1 MSCFAVYVDPRYMI
15 VRSINRPIQLP
26 EEVGKEL
33 LRHFE
38 MTVYSIPLQAE
49 VDLLIRAH
57 FCFSL
62 AHQIQGT
69 NHILAIVKGRVQV
82 RLENSII
89 ETNSTDCVLQ
99 QEYVK
104 QKQFKLLVRLI
115 TGTKEYTNM
124 QYILDLL
131 VQFNCFEM
139 LLSKNIYIE
148 DDNDK
153 KELQVSL
160 YVFLKTKYPQEIGLM
175 KLLFLR
181 FQMYRE
187 YADYCVEK
195 AKEELHAVQSEN
207 KPKARVAIHEQ
218 SALLNAMASYLDA
231 ADYYTKVS
239 LTRLIISLPILTTT
253 AESLHANECSSSH
266 ASGADSTA
274 A

>member
-1 MSCFAVYVDPRYMI
+1 M
-15 VRSINRPIQLP
+15 
-26 EEVGKEL
+26 
-33 LRHFE
+33 
-38 MTVYSIPLQAE
+38 
-49 VDLLIRAH
+49 
-57 FCFSL
+57 
-62 AHQIQGT
+62 
-69 NHILAIVKGRVQV
+69 
-82 RLENSII
+82 
-89 ETNSTDCVLQ
+89 
-99 QEYVK
+99 K

-131 VQFNCFEM
+131 VQCNCFEM

-187 YADYCVEK
+187 YADYSVEK
-195 AKEELHAVQSEN
+195 AKEELISVHSEN

-239 LTRLIISLPILTTT
+239 LITPLSRAILTPHGQSHCMQMSSQALMQAALIQLQLENLDANVMNLSLDEARKVIMFKGSFVECLVIANAYGLNSP
-253 AESLHANECSSSH
+253 AEWIA
-266 ASGADSTA
+266 
-274 A
+274 

>member
-1 MSCFAVYVDPRYMI
+1 
-15 VRSINRPIQLP
+15 
-26 EEVGKEL
+26 
-33 LRHFE
+33 
-38 MTVYSIPLQAE
+38 
-49 VDLLIRAH
+49 
-57 FCFSL
+57 
-62 AHQIQGT
+62 
-69 NHILAIVKGRVQV
+69 
-82 RLENSII
+82 
-89 ETNSTDCVLQ
+89 
-99 QEYVK
+99 VK

-115 TGTKEYTNM
+115 TGTKEYGNM

-131 VQFNCFEM
+131 VQFNCFEL

-195 AKEELHAVQSEN
+195 AKEEFQSVQTEN

-218 SALLNAMASYLDA
+218 SVLLNAMASYLDA

-239 LTRLIISLPILTTT
+239 SCTSTKTR
-253 AESLHANECSSSH
+253 CKF
-266 ASGADSTA
+266 
-274 A
+274 